1 MALLLQEKRRIAA
14 TLVVSDVSL
23 RASLEGELPSVALL
37 AKLDA
42 DAVSVVPA
50 APDSGAANQVS
61 LVVQDGLVVLLPMA
75 GLFDV
80 DKEVKRLDK
89 QRQKI
94 EKWVAAYTA
103 SLLRDVGCGL
113 AARWARLPLIEFS
126 SCVHVACVHRNLSGV
141 ENKLKNPKFMEK
153 ASKEYVEEA
162 QAQAAEA
169 REQLA
174 MVDAKIEQVKAM
186 AAA

>member
-1 MALLLQEKRRIAA
+1 
-14 TLVVSDVSL
+14 
-23 RASLEGELPSVALL
+23 
-37 AKLDA
+37 
-42 DAVSVVPA
+42 
-50 APDSGAANQVS
+50 
-61 LVVQDGLVVLLPMA
+61 
-75 GLFDV
+75 
-80 DKEVKRLDK
+80 
-89 QRQKI
+89 
-94 EKWVAAYTA
+94 
-103 SLLRDVGCGL
+103 
-113 AARWARLPLIEFS
+113 
-126 SCVHVACVHRNLSGV
+126 LSGV